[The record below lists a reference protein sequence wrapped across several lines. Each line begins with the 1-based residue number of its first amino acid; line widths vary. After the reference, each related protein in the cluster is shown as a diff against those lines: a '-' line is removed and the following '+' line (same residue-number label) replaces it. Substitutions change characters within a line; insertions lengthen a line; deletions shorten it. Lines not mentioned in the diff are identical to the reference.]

1 VALDPRIDGV
11 LNLLEA
17 FGLRPLNAGTPEEA
31 RRLLRMAT
39 VDVRLLG
46 AEIAVGEVE
55 ERTVPGPGGR
65 LRLRTY
71 RPPGRRSVR
80 RPTIVFLHG
89 GGFVIGD
96 LDTHDQLCR
105 SLCRDVGAVV
115 VSVAYRLAPEHPF
128 PAAVEDA
135 VAATGWAAD
144 HVARLGGDRR
154 RLAVAGDS
162 AGGNLAAVVAQ
173 AWRDGAAGPRP
184 PLAAQLLIYPAVDL
198 VDDGGRRYPSRI
210 EHAEGYLLDGD
221 DLRWF
226 GAHYLDGADP
236 RDPRA
241 SPLRGTLTGLPPT
254 VIVTAEFD
262 PLRDEA
268 EAYAEALVT
277 SGVEVERRRF
287 AGLVHGFFALAAL
300 SPACAAA
307 AGMTGA
313 LLRDVLER

>member
-11 LNLLEA
+11 LHLLEA
-17 FGLRPLNAGTPEEA
+17 LGLRPLSAGTPEEA
-31 RRLLRMAT
+31 RRLLRLAT

-46 AEIAVGEVE
+46 AEAAVGEVA

-71 RPPGRRSVR
+71 RPLGRRSGR

-105 SLCRDVGAVV
+105 SLCRDVDAVV
-115 VSVAYRLAPEHPF
+115 VSVDYRLAPEHPF

-135 VAATGWAAD
+135 IAATRWVAE
-144 HVARLGGDRR
+144 HVGRLGGDPR

-173 AWRDGAAGPRP
+173 AWRDGEAGDRP

-198 VDDGGRRYPSRI
+198 VDDGGGRYPSRT
-210 EHAEGYLLDGD
+210 EHADGYLLSGD

-226 GAHYLDGADP
+226 GAHYLGRADP
-236 RDPRA
+236 RDPRS
-241 SPLRGTLTGLPPT
+241 SPLRGALAGLPPT

-268 EAYAEALVT
+268 EAYADALVT
-277 SGVEVERRRF
+277 AGVEVQRRRF
-287 AGLVHGFFALAAL
+287 PGLIHGFFALAAL

-307 AGMTGA
+307 VGTTGA
-313 LLRDVLER
+313 LLREVLER